1 MSARDELAF
10 AANAVTGVSVTGHY
24 RQSLKPGDGFVK
36 WNGRNRDDSGLGWMD
51 SWQVWL
57 ALPQDV
63 RSAEEWLTEHLE
75 PLIAVL
81 DDVIIVTA
89 ATPAELVLGAKP
101 TNGLI
106 IEGTR
111 PAA

>member
-1 MSARDELAF
+1 MGAREDIATAASSIEGIEVSAQ
-10 AANAVTGVSVTGHY
+10 Y
-24 RQSLKPGDGFVK
+24 RQSLTPFYGFVK
-36 WNGRNRDDSGLGWMD
+36 WSARNRDDSGLGWMD
-51 SWQVWL
+51 TWQVWL

-63 RSAEEWLTEHLE
+63 KTSEAWLTDNLDA
-75 PLIAVL
+75 LVSAV
-81 DDVIIVTA
+81 DDEVVVTTA
-89 ATPAELVLGAKP
+89 IPADLVLEGGS